1 MTIFSHGLRSG
12 TPLAASLLASAVLAS
27 GCGGSGKPAYCTSYN
42 NLKKSID
49 TLTHTSITD
58 TSALEK
64 NFNAVKTDAES
75 LAKNLK
81 SSLGSQATT
90 VTNSADAMVHAVQQA
105 IASPNATTIAAVP
118 TAVSSFADTI
128 KGLEGVSGK
137 CK

>member
-1 MTIFSHGLRSG
+1 MTISSHGLRSG
-12 TPLAASLLASAVLAS
+12 APLVASLLASACLAS
-27 GCGGSGKPAYCTSYN
+27 ACGGSSKPAYCTSYN

-64 NFNAVKTDAES
+64 NFNTVKTDAQT
-75 LAKNLK
+75 LAKDLK
-81 SSLGSQATT
+81 SSLGTQATT
-90 VTNSADAMVHAVQQA
+90 VTNSADAMVHAVETA
-105 IASPNATTIAAVP
+105 IATPNATTIAAVP

-128 KGLEGVSGK
+128 KGLDGVKGK

>member
-1 MTIFSHGLRSG
+1 MTISSRSLRSG
-12 TPLAASLLASAVLAS
+12 TPLVASLLASAVLAS
-27 GCGGSGKPAYCTSYN
+27 GCGGSSKPAYCSSYN

-64 NFNAVKTDAES
+64 NFNAVKTDAQT

-81 SSLGSQATT
+81 SSLGTQATA
-90 VTNSADAMVHAVQQA
+90 VTNSADAMVHAVEQA

-118 TAVSSFADTI
+118 TAVSLFADTI
-128 KGLEGVSGK
+128 KGLEGVRSK